1 MKLSPLDIEHVEF
14 SASFNG
20 YSKKQ
25 VRDFLERVAGRV
37 EELEREQERLRGDVE
52 RKERRIDDLQ
62 AAESELKRAVIAAE
76 RIGTEMKSNAKR
88 EAELLI
94 KEAEHL
100 KEGIVSD
107 AETRMKE
114 ARFELSRIEKE
125 YQLFREQFR
134 GMLRAFER
142 SLDTALTT
150 SSTHEESALKS
161 LEAPDQTLQ

>member
-1 MKLSPLDIEHVEF
+1 MKLTPLDIEHVEF

-37 EELEREQERLRGDVE
+37 EDLEREGERLREELSLRDN
-52 RKERRIDDLQ
+52 RIDELQ

-76 RIGTEMKSNAKR
+76 RIGTEMKQNAKR

-100 KEGIVSD
+100 KGGIVRD

-142 SLDTALTT
+142 SLDSTLMT
-150 SSTHEESALKS
+150 SGTSNDMLESIEER
-161 LEAPDQTLQ
+161 EHTL

>member
-14 SASFNG
+14 SAAFGG

-25 VRDFLERVAGRV
+25 VRDFLERVASRV
-37 EELEREQERLRGDVE
+37 EDLEKETERLRDEAKGKDE
-52 RKERRIDDLQ
+52 RIGELQ

-76 RIGTEMKSNAKR
+76 RIGTEMKQNAKR

-94 KEAEHL
+94 KEAEHT
-100 KEGIVSD
+100 KGAVVRD

-142 SLDTALTT
+142 SLDSNLIT
-150 SSTHEESALKS
+150 SDSSGKDMLDS
-161 LEAPDQTLQ
+161 LESQEHIL